1 MPPRACGRCS
11 TVEFPLPNRVLVP
24 LMTDST
30 IRRVPAVGITFVK
43 ARLSNRQRVELGS
56 VELEFL
62 VDSGA
67 VFSVAPAGVL
77 ESLDV
82 ERLERQELTLADG
95 THVAYDVGEVTFAVG
110 DRAYTSKVVFAPAGV
125 TPLLGALTLES
136 LGLML
141 NPVTRELLPMRLFLA
156 RAS

>member
-1 MPPRACGRCS
+1 MPD
-11 TVEFPLPNRVLVP
+11 TVAP
-24 LMTDST
+24 
-30 IRRVPAVGITFVK
+30 RVPAVGITFAK
-43 ARLSNRQRVELGS
+43 LQLTNRQRPDLEA
-56 VELEFL
+56 VELELL

-67 VFSVAPAGVL
+67 VFSVVPGSIL
-77 ESLDV
+77 DGLDV
-82 ERLERQELTLADG
+82 ARVERNEFTLADG

-110 DRAYTSKVVFAPAGV
+110 NRAYTSKVVFAPEGV